1 MRLYKLGAHTKADL
15 KVHLVWIPKY
25 RKRVLT
31 GPVAIRARD
40 LLRQIALEHELE
52 IISGK
57 VSSDHIHMFISYH
70 PTQHISKIVQ
80 WLKGIS
86 SRMLLSELPHLKK
99 QFWGRHLWARGYLA
113 VSSGNITDEMIQ
125 QYIEEQ
131 EGEPVVDDSRFPL
144 VFEEG
149 MGSTVKDRDGN
160 VYIDITAGVA
170 VNSVDRRHPRVIKAI
185 QEQLEKLIHA
195 VDITNTRRIQLAQ
208 RVVDTAPQGPRNNCI
223 SFNDEEKPV
232 CAV

>member
-40 LLRQIALEHELE
+40 LLRQIALEHELK

-70 PTQHISKIVQ
+70 PTQNISKIVQ

-86 SRMLLSELPHLKK
+86 SRMLLSEFLHLKK

-131 EGEPVVDDSRFPL
+131 EAEPVVDDSRFQ
-144 VFEEG
+144 
-149 MGSTVKDRDGN
+149 
-160 VYIDITAGVA
+160 IDP
-170 VNSVDRRHPRVIKAI
+170 S
-185 QEQLEKLIHA
+185 
-195 VDITNTRRIQLAQ
+195 
-208 RVVDTAPQGPRNNCI
+208 
-223 SFNDEEKPV
+223 
-232 CAV
+232 